1 MTLFLVIQELVSPSL
16 FYFTS
21 VLFGGRPR
29 AYVRPMIYGT
39 DLIHRLRGVTHLHAV
54 AHANTIN
61 HGEYELG
68 TRTGCHSK
76 QVERPGQTFAVSLGR
91 RVALVFSPDR

>member
-1 MTLFLVIQELVSPSL
+1 
-16 FYFTS
+16 
-21 VLFGGRPR
+21 
-29 AYVRPMIYGT
+29 MIYET
-39 DLIHRLRGVTHLHAV
+39 DLIHRLRGVTRLHAV

-68 TRTGCHSK
+68 ARTGCHSK

-91 RVALVFSPDR
+91 RVSLVFGPDR

>member
-1 MTLFLVIQELVSPSL
+1 MSL
-16 FYFTS
+16 S
-21 VLFGGRPR
+21 VLFHFRVIRR
-29 AYVRPMIYGT
+29 AYVRPMIYETG
-39 DLIHRLRGVTHLHAV
+39 LIHRLRGVTRLHAV

-76 QVERPGQTFAVSLGR
+76 QAERPGQTFAVSLGR
-91 RVALVFSPDR
+91 RVSLVYADR